1 MKNRADQAV
10 KDVDTL
16 LDAVP
21 LVAWDHNAEPC
32 QQPRVARQFQCSL
45 PIAMAGIRECV
56 DHAVQI
62 PPLKIQG
69 IKTKAI
75 PLIQDSVDWEGSGR
89 WIEPFVG
96 SAVVP
101 FNIKPERALL
111 GDANPHLIHFYA
123 AIQRGT
129 VTVTTVRTFLEREG
143 AHLRRDGQEH
153 YYRVRERFNERHDPH
168 DFLFLNRAFFNGL
181 VRFNKKG
188 NFNTPFCR
196 KSERFRPAYI
206 TKICNQVQHAADSMG
221 DKSWEFVCADWTDI
235 LSQACKDDFV
245 YCDSPYIGRFTDYFN
260 SRTDNDALRLEDNL
274 KTLPCPFL
282 YSMWSENKYRKNER
296 LHKAFSKYEI
306 RTFSHFYHLGATE
319 SLRNRM
325 TEALVVG

>member
-1 MKNRADQAV
+1 
-10 KDVDTL
+10 
-16 LDAVP
+16 
-21 LVAWDHNAEPC
+21 
-32 QQPRVARQFQCSL
+32 
-45 PIAMAGIRECV
+45 
-56 DHAVQI
+56 
-62 PPLKIQG
+62 
-69 IKTKAI
+69 
-75 PLIQDSVDWEGSGR
+75 
-89 WIEPFVG
+89 
-96 SAVVP
+96 
-101 FNIKPERALL
+101 
-111 GDANPHLIHFYA
+111 
-123 AIQRGT
+123 
-129 VTVTTVRTFLEREG
+129 
-143 AHLRRDGQEH
+143 
-153 YYRVRERFNERHDPH
+153 
-168 DFLFLNRAFFNGL
+168 
-181 VRFNKKG
+181 
-188 NFNTPFCR
+188 
-196 KSERFRPAYI
+196 
-206 TKICNQVQHAADSMG
+206 VQHAADSMG